1 MAEKQI
7 NPINLLIDTFWA
19 LLPEKTA
26 DELANLKKFALISAR
41 DTLSWVVTKEIEW
54 TDKHLENARKMRERY
69 QQPQENQT
77 GGAEGAPGQE
87 APRS

>member
-41 DTLSWVVTKEIEW
+41 DTLNFVVSKEIEW
-54 TDKHLENARKMRERY
+54 TDKHLDNARKMRERY
-69 QQPQENQT
+69 QQNQP
-77 GGAEGAPGQE
+77 GGAEGNPAQE
-87 APRS
+87 APRD